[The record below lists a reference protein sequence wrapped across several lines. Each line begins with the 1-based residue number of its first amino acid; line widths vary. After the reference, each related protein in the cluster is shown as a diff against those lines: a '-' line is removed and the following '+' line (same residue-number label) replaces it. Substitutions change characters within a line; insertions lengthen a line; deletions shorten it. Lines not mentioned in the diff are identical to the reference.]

1 MVSTATSKPR
11 STPAPAAERPRGRR
25 RPVPAGRRLPRS
37 RTGVSLKH
45 MTAEIEIRTVDAA
58 DRTAWGRL
66 FRGYRDFYGME
77 HDERVIETVWGWL
90 MDPAHELVGHVA
102 VREGR
107 PVAIAHWRLFAR
119 PSRGATAIFLDDLFT
134 DPDQRG
140 TGVGSTLIANP
151 QRD

>member
-1 MVSTATSKPR
+1 
-11 STPAPAAERPRGRR
+11 
-25 RPVPAGRRLPRS
+25 
-37 RTGVSLKH
+37 

-140 TGVGSTLIANP
+140 TGVGSALIANL
-151 QRD
+151 QRIAIEEGLSEVRWITSETNVDAQRLYDRVADRVPFYTYIAPAEA